1 MILERSDLAALR
13 LAERRGWF
21 PGDAELSEAGLVR
34 DDFCRRLR
42 RLKEAAVIREF
53 HATLAVPPL
62 LGGDWVWGA
71 VLAQTSRPLNVAS
84 ALIAKLPFV
93 TEVILN
99 SGLPEGLGPNL
110 ALLFYSRDFDTG
122 ARFIQSISGV
132 EYHEVYRVAEYSFP
146 VAMPLSSDER
156 LLVRHVVKNPDAEIQ
171 TIGAALGR
179 DEKWVRA
186 KLDRLLW
193 NEQNRSGVLRVQPE
207 LDWSRVENFGH
218 FHFLIETGH
227 RPEQL
232 ARLTAEQGLSL
243 VLNGR
248 LFRNRYVQLEA
259 DVWGISELLDRVTFL
274 NQIAGIRVAGVVWN
288 RQASVNT
295 TWVAKLV
302 E

>member
-1 MILERSDLAALR
+1 MNLERPDLTALR

-21 PGDAELSEAGLVR
+21 PSTAELAEARLDR
-34 DDFCRRLR
+34 DEFGRRLR

-53 HATLAVPPL
+53 RATLAVPPL

-71 VLAQTSRPLNVAS
+71 VLAQTGRPLNVAS

-93 TEVILN
+93 TEVMLN

-110 ALLFYSRDFDTG
+110 ALLFYSRDFDTE
-122 ARFIQSISGV
+122 ARFIQSVAGI

-156 LLVRHVVKNPDAEIQ
+156 LLVRHVAKNPDADVMA
-171 TIGAALGR
+171 IGAALGR

-193 NEQNRSGVLRVQPE
+193 NELNGSGVLRVQPE

-243 VLNGR
+243 VLGGR

-259 DVWGISELLDRVTFL
+259 DVWGVSELMDRVTFL

-288 RQASVNT
+288 RQATLNT
-295 TWVAKLV
+295 AWVAKLV

>member
-1 MILERSDLAALR
+1 MNLERFDLVALR

-21 PGDAELSEAGLVR
+21 PSETELAEVQLTREEFG
-34 DDFCRRLR
+34 RRLR
-42 RLKEAAVIREF
+42 RLKEAALIREF
-53 HATLAVPPL
+53 RATLAVPPL

-71 VLAQTSRPLNVAS
+71 VLAQTAKPLNVAS

-93 TEVILN
+93 TEVMLN

-110 ALLFYSRDFDTG
+110 ALLFYSREFDTE
-122 ARFIQSISGV
+122 ARFIQSVAGV

-156 LLVRHVVKNPDAEIQ
+156 LLVRHLVKNPAADIPA
-171 TIGAALGR
+171 IGAALGR

-193 NEQNRSGVLRVQPE
+193 NELNGSGVLRVQPE

-232 ARLTAEQGLSL
+232 TRLTSEQGLSL
-243 VLNGR
+243 VLGGR

-259 DVWGISELLDRVTFL
+259 DVWGVSELMDRVTFL
-274 NQIAGIRVAGVVWN
+274 NQIAGIRVAGVAWN
-288 RQASVNT
+288 RQATVNSA
-295 TWVAKLV
+295 WVARLV

>member
-1 MILERSDLAALR
+1 MILEKPDLAALR

-21 PGDAELSEAGLVR
+21 AAEAELAEAGLVR
-34 DDFCRRLR
+34 EEFGRRLR

-53 HATLAVPPL
+53 RATLAVPPL

-71 VLAQTSRPLNVAS
+71 VLAQTAKPLNVAS

-259 DVWGISELLDRVTFL
+259 DVWGVSELLDRVTFL

-295 TWVAKLV
+295 AWVAKLV